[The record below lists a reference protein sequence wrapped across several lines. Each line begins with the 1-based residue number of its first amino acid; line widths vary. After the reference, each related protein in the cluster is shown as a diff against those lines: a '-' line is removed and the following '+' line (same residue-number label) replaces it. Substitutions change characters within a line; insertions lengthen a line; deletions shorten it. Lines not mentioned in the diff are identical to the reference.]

1 MNDKVFLDTNILLYL
16 LSDDAHKKDVA
27 KKLFKN
33 NHNISIQV
41 LNEFSNVSLKRFK
54 LTTQDTKN
62 IIEKISEN
70 SNIFSYSA
78 DTIMN
83 ALNLK
88 ERYKYQFYDCLI
100 LATALE
106 NSCTILYSEDM
117 QHKQII
123 EKNLQIINP
132 FI

>member
-1 MNDKVFLDTNILLYL
+1 MI
-16 LSDDAHKKDVA
+16 
-27 KKLFKN
+27 
-33 NHNISIQV
+33 
-41 LNEFSNVSLKRFK
+41 
-54 LTTQDTKN
+54 
-62 IIEKISEN
+62 EN

-78 DTIMN
+78 NTIIN

-106 NSCTILYSEDM
+106 NSCSILYSEDM
-117 QHKQII
+117 QHKQTI
-123 EKNLQIINP
+123 EKSLQIINP